1 MILNDESD
9 YPETIASLQGKAI
22 DNVTSFVYLGCILK
36 YNEPSTGETEINLR
50 IDAAENAFYSH
61 GKNLM
66 NQKIALKTRVQI
78 LDSLVRSRL
87 TYSCPAWTLTTTQ
100 RDKIG
105 SAYTSTLRKMV
116 KNGYKR
122 KENQWSFVYTNED
135 IRRICHAS
143 DLSKFV
149 MTQQRNYAAH
159 VIREENSSMAKR
171 LFFNNDKSRMQ
182 GRQLTLKSIVLKNEG
197 CNASEFFERAMRREF

>member
-1 MILNDESD
+1 MFLGINFSAYLILLFSDKRRLITPKVLRNSSTEIDFQNLYTYSFQKSITRKMIYFCKDHALFCLGSPD
-9 YPETIASLQGKAI
+9 Y
-22 DNVTSFVYLGCILK
+22 

-105 SAYTSTLRKMV
+105 SVYTSTLSKMV

-122 KENQWSFVYTNED
+122 KEYQWSFVYTNED

-149 MTQQRNYAAH
+149 MTQQLQQR
-159 VIREENSSMAKR
+159 
-171 LFFNNDKSRMQ
+171 
-182 GRQLTLKSIVLKNEG
+182 
-197 CNASEFFERAMRREF
+197 